1 MNNVIIDKDQLML
14 LINECD
20 AIKEKKFALECLD
33 KDPDKFIRLLFCVID
48 NMCEGLK
55 TKESIIQDKLREC
68 NDLNRELNETKETI
82 RRIRNNISEYSGEV
96 YYL

>member
-1 MNNVIIDKDQLML
+1 MGNVVIDKDELVL
-14 LINECD
+14 LINECE

-33 KDPDKFIRLLFCVID
+33 KDPDKFIRLLFCVMD
-48 NMCEGLK
+48 SLCEGLK

-68 NDLNRELNETKETI
+68 NDLNNRLNDTEETI

>member
-48 NMCEGLK
+48 NMCEDHLYG
-55 TKESIIQDKLREC
+55 R
-68 NDLNRELNETKETI
+68 
-82 RRIRNNISEYSGEV
+82 ISEMTENIKKANYLKGE
-96 YYL
+96 